1 MQVKICLHCLF
12 WLQHINVFYPKIKC
26 LVNRILKKI
35 FIFTLGLFVI
45 LVAAIIIV
53 GGGFGEKQLPNYPVF
68 TKPLFFAHRGV
79 VAPQIVENT
88 KSSIQHARQLNF
100 NAVEFDIQQTAD
112 GIFVLYH
119 DKDGDRLLNKDIII
133 SQLNY
138 ADLKNFYLY
147 DIDSSKT
154 ILSLTTLNEVFEKN
168 KDSIYYY
175 LDMKG
180 HGRKSYFTLGDEI
193 FKKIQKHKLEANI
206 LVASASIL
214 FIAHLEFY
222 YPQINTVLEGFNK
235 GKEWIYYWIPK
246 NFRPDFVSS
255 FAQNIDENHI
265 EWLKENNLL
274 DRKIVYGVDETNYE
288 KMKQFGISKMIID
301 YGIYLDKDLN

>member
-1 MQVKICLHCLF
+1 
-12 WLQHINVFYPKIKC
+12 

-35 FIFTLGLFVI
+35 IIFIFGFFVI
-45 LVAAIIIV
+45 LLVTIIII

-68 TKPLFFAHRGV
+68 TTSLLFAHRGGV
-79 VAPQIVENT
+79 TPQIIENT
-88 KSSIQHARQLNF
+88 QSSIQNARQLNF
-100 NAVEFDIQQTAD
+100 NAVELDIQQTAD
-112 GIFVLYH
+112 GTFVLYH
-119 DKDGDRLLNKDIII
+119 DKDGKRLLHKDIII
-133 SQLNY
+133 SQHTY
-138 ADLKNFYLY
+138 SDIKNLYLF
-147 DIDSSKT
+147 DEDSSKT
-154 ILSLTTLNEVFEKN
+154 SLSITTLNKVFDKN

-180 HGRKSYFTLGDEI
+180 HGRKSYFSLVDDI
-193 FKKIQKHKLEANI
+193 FEKIHKNKMEANI

-214 FIAHLEFY
+214 FISYLEFY

-235 GKEWIYYWIPK
+235 GKEWTYYWIPK

-265 EWLKENNLL
+265 NWLKENNLL

-288 KMKQFGISKMIID
+288 KMKQYGIRKMIID